1 MKYLNKFNNFQSIN
15 EDAKSRA
22 ENKLE
27 NATNLLNDIQSL
39 IDSGDKEKAMKVLQ
53 KATRKFDR
61 AMELDPTIL
70 DEKNKDTDEYKKT
83 TELANKITELRNL
96 ITGETN
102 PIDLGLSSTSGESK
116 IDNFDVKTSD
126 FRDKIKATDFKFIN
140 KLKILGDTVSDS
152 EKNDFLKAVKT
163 YLGEYWSKMNS
174 GDLPKEYQSP
184 YTDAIIQIKRVSI
197 LGIGRTVFL
206 YKEGVNDKIKL
217 VFSNSDFK
225 DDSNKDEIIKEIDSI
240 IGSEKIADEISKN
253 YDITKDEK
261 NIDGTTGAKKQT
273 EQPSTTPQI
282 DPKKEKQTSDLIAK
296 LYTPDA
302 NFVKSAITLL
312 IDNKLN
318 IGSTNT
324 DEDSIYDF
332 FVTKN
337 AKNCIVN
344 KNIDDILIGY
354 RKQKSLLKESLWD
367 DISGA
372 TSRATQSITTQT
384 SKGVVG
390 DLMNAFN
397 SDTQTLNR
405 DINNALQK
413 IAKAYQTEI
422 NKTATSLASKKINE
436 GFGISDILSTIVL
449 GAIGKG
455 TISKVGSMLGK
466 ASAAEASAAE
476 VSTVARG
483 AGVGSRALVF
493 LANPWVWGGLLVV
506 ATVYG
511 SYYLWNSFDEQQN
524 QLATIMLLMWMS
536 GSKELL
542 KEFKQNGI
550 VVKAPTIDITKLQ
563 ALVDKGEMYNTET
576 TTESIILR
584 FNQFK

>member
-39 IDSGDKEKAMKVLQ
+39 IDSGDKEKAMRILQ

-70 DEKNKDTDEYKKT
+70 DDKNKDTDEYIKT
-83 TELANKITELRNL
+83 TELANKITELRNV
-96 ITGETN
+96 ITGETK

-126 FRDKIKATDFKFIN
+126 FRDKIKASDFKFIN

-184 YTDAIIQIKRVSI
+184 YTDAIIKIKRVSI

-261 NIDGTTGAKKQT
+261 NIDGTTGAK
-273 EQPSTTPQI
+273 TTPSESPPVPPI
-282 DPKKEKQTSDLIAK
+282 DPEKEAK
-296 LYTPDA
+296 AEEVVSNLLKP
-302 NFVKSAITLL
+302 NPIFVKSAITLL

-337 AKNCIVN
+337 AKNCVVD

-397 SDTQTLNR
+397 SDSQTLNR

-422 NKTATSLASKKINE
+422 NKTTASLASKKVNE

-449 GAIGKG
+449 GVVGKG
-455 TISKVGSMLGK
+455 TISKVGSMLGSK
-466 ASAAEASAAE
+466 AVPAEASA
-476 VSTVARG
+476 VARG

-576 TTESIILR
+576 TTTESMIIR